1 MNEKTDSGIGKTNE
15 KKFNQILY
23 RHERKLTY
31 SLKTSFRREKGKG
44 DMETKRKT
52 RTKKNT
58 IKEREQCINKIIR
71 DWSQIRSPSSEYK
84 TKLHKVEECL
94 SVCFCCHLM
103 ASDKNGSCSKI
114 CFGENLSR
122 ALNRITTEKHW

>member
-52 RTKKNT
+52 RTKKT
-58 IKEREQCINKIIR
+58 Q
-71 DWSQIRSPSSEYK
+71 
-84 TKLHKVEECL
+84 
-94 SVCFCCHLM
+94 
-103 ASDKNGSCSKI
+103 
-114 CFGENLSR
+114 
-122 ALNRITTEKHW
+122 